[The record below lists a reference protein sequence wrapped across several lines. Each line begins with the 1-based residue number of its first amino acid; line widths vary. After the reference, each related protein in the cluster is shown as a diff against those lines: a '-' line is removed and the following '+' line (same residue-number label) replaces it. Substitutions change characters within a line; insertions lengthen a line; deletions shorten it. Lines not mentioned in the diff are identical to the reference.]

1 MPRVGRIAPLFL
13 VAVLVSSTWAQVAIP
28 RFGTR
33 GDVPPTLVEEFA
45 IALRAGVRDVGGLD
59 VAEADLITPGIAG
72 SLDPESAV
80 FIAELEGVRFAVSGE
95 IARVGPEGTPEPFR
109 INLIVL
115 DAREGRSTDLINR
128 PLRPEG
134 TAEIAREIAEVIVNF
149 TRPEPAL
156 PRGNSVL
163 FISSQPSEA
172 DIFVNG
178 SSVGKTSEAG
188 ILMLAPGRY
197 EIELRKEGFLLETRT
212 VELHDSDTR
221 FVHVVLSPISG
232 GIIQVDAEPE
242 ANVLLDG
249 QPQGVTPVAFP
260 ALPGDHTVS
269 LTRGGFYTKRV
280 PLSVRNYRVTR
291 LEERLE
297 PATNPLV
304 FWHASPG
311 TLVFFDDVLQSDGFV
326 TDLTGGLVV
335 IEIRRGGVVL
345 RDIREVPASGA
356 FELDL
361 ETGELIPYVH

>member
-1 MPRVGRIAPLFL
+1 MPRVGRIALLFL
-13 VAVLVSSTWAQVAIP
+13 VAVLVSSTWAQVASP

-45 IALRAGVRDVGGLD
+45 IALRAGVRAVGGLD
-59 VAEADLITPGIAG
+59 VTEADLITPGIAG

-95 IARVGPEGTPEPFR
+95 IVRVGPEGTPEPFR

-149 TRPEPAL
+149 ARPEPAL

-172 DIFVNG
+172 HIFVNG
-178 SSVGKTSEAG
+178 SSVGKTSEVG

-197 EIELRKEGFLLETRT
+197 EIELRKEGFLLETGT

-269 LTRGGFYTKRV
+269 LTRGGFYTKRA